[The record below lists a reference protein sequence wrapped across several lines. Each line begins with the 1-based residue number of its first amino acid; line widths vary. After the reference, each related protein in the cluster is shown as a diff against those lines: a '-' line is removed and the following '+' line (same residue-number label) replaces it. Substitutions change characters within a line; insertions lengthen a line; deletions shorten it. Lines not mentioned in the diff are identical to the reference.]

1 MIRWLAALAV
11 LILAIVP
18 YLPGLPGEF
27 VYDDHRLIADNE
39 GLRRPF
45 DPSRAFLRDYYASD
59 VDRMGLGY
67 YRPVAI
73 LSNELDWRRGGGEPL
88 AFHVTNIAVHAA
100 CSLLVLALGLTLFEC
115 AIGAAFAAAALFAV
129 HPAHAESVAFISG
142 RVDPLAT
149 LFGLLALVLHLR
161 GKPWLGAL
169 AWFPA
174 LLSKEMAV
182 TVPAVAL
189 ILDLA
194 RERRFDWKR
203 YLPYAVVVAAYL
215 PLRALALGG
224 LLRPATGAEVDWT
237 RPFVTAGSYLAWLLA
252 PPYGMHV
259 EPPPPVGVWAVAAIV
274 ALLAAV
280 AWAGLRRGLPGML
293 LAATLATLAPVL
305 QLRPIETDLSER
317 FLYLPSA
324 LFVLALAA
332 VGREA
337 RARKIAIAAGVLLG
351 VVWLAVLVPRSIGWR
366 DEAALW
372 TRVEAE
378 TGGSLK
384 ARMNL
389 ARVLARRGDAETASR
404 WAQAAA
410 ALKPEI
416 GDGLRAEV
424 AALSASADPEGAV
437 KAIRLAIERTPGDGA
452 LWNNLGYMLLRSGQG
467 SEAREAFLRAT
478 TLVPLRGSSW
488 LGLALAESG
497 VRNPEGALE
506 AAERAAT
513 LDPTLD
519 LARAIRA
526 DALLKLGRPC
536 EALQAAA
543 GVTLESAQERA
554 VLETVKERARE
565 ACKTPLSN

>member
-1 MIRWLAALAV
+1 MSRWAAALAV
-11 LILAIVP
+11 LVLAIVP

-45 DPSRAFLRDYYASD
+45 EPSRAFLRDYYASD

-88 AFHVTNIAVHAA
+88 AFHVTNLAVHAA
-100 CSLLVLALGLTLFEC
+100 CALLVLALGLTLFEG

-161 GKPWLGAL
+161 GKPWPGAL

-182 TVPAVAL
+182 TIPAVAL

-194 RERRFDWKR
+194 RERRFEGKR
-203 YLPYAVVVAAYL
+203 YLPYVVVAALYL

-224 LLRPATGAEVDWT
+224 LLRPATGVEADWT

-259 EPPPPVGVWAVAAIV
+259 EPAPPSGALAVAAV
-274 ALLAAV
+274 AALVASV
-280 AWAGLRRGLPGML
+280 AWAALRRGRAGALV
-293 LAATLATLAPVL
+293 AATLVTLAPVL

-324 LFVLALAA
+324 FFVLALAE

-337 RARKIAIAAGVLLG
+337 RARKLAIAAGVLLG
-351 VVWLAVLVPRSIGWR
+351 VVWLAVLVPRSAGWR
-366 DEAALW
+366 DEATLW
-372 TRVEAE
+372 SRVEAE
-378 TGGSLK
+378 SGGSLK
-384 ARMNL
+384 ARLNL
-389 ARVLARRGDAETASR
+389 ARVFARRGDGEGATR
-404 WAQAAA
+404 WADAAA

-424 AALSASADPEGAV
+424 AALSASADPEGAAR
-437 KAIRLAIERTPGDGA
+437 AIRRAIERTPDDGA
-452 LWNNLGYMLLRSGQG
+452 LWNNLGYMLLRSGEG
-467 SEAREAFLRAT
+467 SGAREAFARAT
-478 TLVPLRGSSW
+478 ALVPLRGSSW
-488 LGLALAESG
+488 LGLALAESAS
-497 VRNPEGALE
+497 RNPAGALA
-506 AAERAAT
+506 AAERAAA
-513 LDPTLD
+513 LDPTLS

-526 DALLKLGRPC
+526 DAFLKLGRPC
-536 EALQAAA
+536 EALEAAA
-543 GVTLESAQERA
+543 GVTLETPQERA
-554 VLETVKERARE
+554 VLRGVEERARE